1 MNHHVAITLYTR
13 TCSMEEE
20 LPRECTA
27 AAWLRTLVTR
37 AEVSRSRQSITT
49 AHPTSNITAAEIVD
63 NMLLASSILPADN

>member
-1 MNHHVAITLYTR
+1 
-13 TCSMEEE
+13 MEEE

-37 AEVSRSRQSITT
+37 AEVSRSRQSTITIIS
-49 AHPTSNITAAEIVD
+49 TSTAAENTD